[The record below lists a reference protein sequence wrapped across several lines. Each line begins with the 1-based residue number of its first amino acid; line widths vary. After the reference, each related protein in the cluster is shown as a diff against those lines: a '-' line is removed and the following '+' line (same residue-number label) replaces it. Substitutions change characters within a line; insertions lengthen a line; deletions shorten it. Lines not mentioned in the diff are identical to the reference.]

1 VLIFIILIP
10 LKTIKMQASI
20 IIADDHPLLLK
31 GLQDFLTE
39 KKYNVIG
46 SALNGKE
53 AHELIIKHEP
63 DIAILDIRMPYKTGI
78 EIAKACK
85 DNVKTKII
93 LLTFERNG
101 LLYKQAK
108 EFNVCGYLLK
118 ESALTEIEKCIDS
131 VTNNIPYFSVGI
143 EDYFTDVT
151 TGLNIEILTPSE
163 KRILKLIAQNRT
175 AKEIADHISIS
186 SRTVEKH
193 KSNII
198 KKLNITAHQNSLLI
212 WVKENQDMLL

>member
-1 VLIFIILIP
+1 
-10 LKTIKMQASI
+10 MQASI

>member
-1 VLIFIILIP
+1 
-10 LKTIKMQASI
+10 MQASI

-53 AHELIIKHEP
+53 AHELIINHEP

-85 DNVKTKII
+85 GTVKTKII

-101 LLYKQAK
+101 MLYRQAK
-108 EFNVCGYLLK
+108 ELNVYGYLLK
-118 ESALTEIEKCIDS
+118 ESALTEIEKCIDA
-131 VTNNIPYFSVGI
+131 VTDNTPYFSAGI
-143 EDYFTDVT
+143 ENYFTEKT

-163 KRILKLIAQNRT
+163 KRILRLIAQNRT
-175 AKEIADHISIS
+175 AKEIADIISIS

>member
-1 VLIFIILIP
+1 MH
-10 LKTIKMQASI
+10 TSI
-20 IIADDHPLLLK
+20 VIADDHPLLLK

-46 SALNGKE
+46 SALNGKD
-53 AHELIIKHEP
+53 AHELIVKHEP

-78 EIAKACK
+78 EIARACK
-85 DNVKTKII
+85 NTVKTKII

-108 EFNVCGYLLK
+108 DLNVYGYLLK

-131 VTNNIPYFSVGI
+131 VTKNRPYFSTGI
-143 EDYFTDVT
+143 EKYFDDNSN
-151 TGLNIEILTPSE
+151 GLNIEILTPSE

-175 AKEIADHISIS
+175 AKEIAEQINIS

>member
-1 VLIFIILIP
+1 
-10 LKTIKMQASI
+10 MQASI
-20 IIADDHPLLLK
+20 VIADDHPLLLK

-46 SALNGKE
+46 SALNGKD
-53 AHELIIKHEP
+53 AHELIVKHNP

-85 DNVKTKII
+85 GVVNTKII

-101 LLYKQAK
+101 QLFKQAK
-108 EFNVCGYLLK
+108 DLNVYGYLLK
-118 ESALTEIEKCIDS
+118 ESALTEIDKCISS
-131 VTNNIPYFSVGI
+131 VTNNTPYFSPGI
-143 EDYFTDVT
+143 ENYFSEQSSS
-151 TGLNIEILTPSE
+151 LNIEILTPSE

-175 AKEIADHISIS
+175 AKEIADLINISN
-186 SRTVEKH
+186 RTVEKH

-198 KKLNITAHQNSLLI
+198 RKLNITAHQNSLLI